1 MSNDRGRGGEE
12 DGGGGDG
19 VVREARDEE
28 DCGTHPGRCLAI
40 LEGGSSMHRVIQPAI
55 FLAKLLPPR
64 FISPFDR
71 RIHSRYRSIAF
82 LSPLSPPL
90 FTFSFFLF
98 NFALSLCFLFFF
110 FLLSFSLPL
119 SYFLRGNRP
128 SSCSFSS
135 SSPPFLLSSTVSLL
149 LSRAAERR
157 THTVVL
163 LARTWRV
170 LFVGIIWSGWNMRW
184 APDSGLRWR
193 SGGVGWYSVAG
204 VGSDGGA
211 SGSHILSPS
220 VCVQRNSIYLP

>member
-1 MSNDRGRGGEE
+1 MHVERSRARRGGGWGRRRWRGTGGKGRGRLWNPS
-12 DGGGGDG
+12 
-19 VVREARDEE
+19 RKMPRDFRR
-28 DCGTHPGRCLAI
+28 GFLA
-40 LEGGSSMHRVIQPAI
+40 MHRVIQPAI

-98 NFALSLCFLFFF
+98 NFALSLCFIFFF
-110 FLLSFSLPL
+110 FLFSFSLPL

-163 LARTWRV
+163 LTRTWRV
-170 LFVGIIWSGWNMRW
+170 LFVGII
-184 APDSGLRWR
+184 
-193 SGGVGWYSVAG
+193 
-204 VGSDGGA
+204 
-211 SGSHILSPS
+211 
-220 VCVQRNSIYLP
+220 